1 MSASTL
7 VRLETS
13 LKSLESLS
21 GTSEGDIQQARIMQL
36 TKCLYQVDHQQKFLS
51 LQAEVEDLI
60 QQLQHIKAQK
70 VSAESK
76 KSQNS

>member
-36 TKCLYQVDHQQKFLS
+36 TKCLYQVDHQQRFLS